1 MREFKDEYKN
11 VRKWN
16 RAIAKEAEKS
26 AKRKALANKSRMVK
40 KPKNGSSDE
49 VS

>member
-26 AKRKALANKSRMVK
+26 AKRKALASKSRVAK
-40 KPKNGSSDE
+40 KPKNSSSDE